1 MIPAAPPLPAAHADP
16 PHIGD
21 AARLIATPSREA
33 ASAGGCFLLFGSQQ
47 NNAVIF
53 VPRGGTKIFA
63 SLHARLVEQGLVRQ
77 LIRFEAGFA
86 PSSSPCEEERL
97 HVRRG
102 LSMEKL
108 IDYRVDMLK
117 QDIKDQKDALSKK
130 LDYLKEFYD
139 KQKEMLQDQYDEEK
153 YLKDQAD
160 KRKDVTDIQS
170 ELSMLENDDRN

>member
-1 MIPAAPPLPAAHADP
+1 
-16 PHIGD
+16 
-21 AARLIATPSREA
+21 
-33 ASAGGCFLLFGSQQ
+33 
-47 NNAVIF
+47 
-53 VPRGGTKIFA
+53 
-63 SLHARLVEQGLVRQ
+63 
-77 LIRFEAGFA
+77 
-86 PSSSPCEEERL
+86 
-97 HVRRG
+97 
-102 LSMEKL
+102 MEKL